1 MDFDEGGHPL
11 DRERVARHLAG
22 IEEFLKAFQEA
33 NPAKPFE
40 FRDSPP
46 FEKIAS
52 RRFRS
57 MITASNVY

>member
-33 NPAKPFE
+33 NPAKPVE
-40 FRDSPP
+40 FRNFPIY
-46 FEKIAS
+46 EKIAS
-52 RRFRS
+52 GGLGPYLR
-57 MITASNVY
+57 